1 MLLKRRIFCLSSS
14 VLPLIASA
22 QVHAQTETRR
32 DDGLQEI
39 VVTAQRRAEPA
50 QGVPIAITALSG
62 DQMAKAGLQSTADL
76 TTVIPGLTM
85 VPTGGRSPMFLR
97 GVGNNGTSTSPSVL
111 TFIDGVYQP
120 FDGSGL
126 DFSNIQSIEVAK
138 GPQGTLF
145 GRNATGGVLQVTTR
159 NPFDWQGVDLQVG
172 YANYDEASGK
182 IYASARLS
190 DAVAIDFAGHYTNQA
205 SGWGTNFADN
215 SEFFTAKRTG
225 LRSKLVLRPDDSFTA
240 TLTGHYSYR
249 RGNPGTTPT
258 LGEAQNFLF
267 NPVTGTTYTYPSL
280 YDVNADHVPFFRR
293 REAGVALTLDKQL
306 GDLKLLSISSYQT
319 ERELVQADYDGT
331 EFPVFHI
338 TAHSRRH
345 SLTQELQASGSSNR
359 LSWVAGLYYY
369 RMRAKFAPFQFSG
382 IGPSQLPPVGFG
394 TAPGTP
400 YALLPDDH
408 TDAYAAY
415 VQATYEFLPQT
426 NLTLGARYTIEK
438 RQLSGETT
446 GSPFISP
453 TSAGTLKATFKKPN
467 FRVALDHKFTPT
479 VLGYASWTRGFN
491 AGLFNQF
498 SVLGYTPAVN
508 PVVKPEEIDSYE
520 IGIKSDLLNR
530 RLRVNLAAFRY
541 DYNNLQQQ
549 IYEFGAT
556 TLLNAAGARIKG
568 VDLEVVARPVRDLT
582 LSVSASYL
590 DAKYRSYPLAVDY
603 DLLPNGALVAV
614 GARNAAGK
622 RLVNSPEF
630 ALQASASHT
639 LRTGIGT
646 FETTANLNYQG
657 RVYGD
662 PQNEIPLFPRTIVGL
677 TEQWTSPDEQT
688 YASVWVKN
696 LTNKAYDVGYNILA
710 PVGALGIPAAPRT
723 YGVTLGR
730 KF

>member
-1 MLLKRRIFCLSSS
+1 MLKGCIFCLSSS
-14 VLPLIASA
+14 VLALTVSVQA
-22 QVHAQTETRR
+22 HAQTE
-32 DDGLQEI
+32 DPQDYGLQEI
-39 VVTAQRRAEPA
+39 VVTAQRRAESA
-50 QGVPIAITALSG
+50 QNVPIAVAALSS
-62 DQMAKAGLQSTADL
+62 DQMTKAGIVSTADL

-126 DFSNIQSIEVAK
+126 DFSNVQSIEIAK

-145 GRNATGGVLQVTTR
+145 GRNATGGVLQIKTR

-182 IYASARLS
+182 IYASTRIS
-190 DAVAIDFAGHYTNQA
+190 DSAAIDVAGFYTNQA

-215 SEFFTAKRTG
+215 SEFLTAKRVG

-240 TLTGHYSYR
+240 TLTGYYSYR
-249 RGNPGTTPT
+249 RGNAGTTHN
-258 LGEAQNFLF
+258 LGEWQNFLF
-267 NPVTGTTYTYPSL
+267 NPVTGTTYTYPSI
-280 YDVNADHVPFFRR
+280 YDVNADHLPLYRR
-293 REAGVALTLDKQL
+293 REAGADLTLEKQM
-306 GDLKLLSISSYQT
+306 GDVKLLSISSYQR
-319 ERELVQADYDGT
+319 ERERVQVDYDGT
-331 EFPVFHI
+331 ELPVLHI
-338 TAHSRRH
+338 TALSRRA
-345 SLTQELQASGSSNR
+345 SFTQELQASGEADG

-382 IGPSQLPPVGFG
+382 LATSLPPPDGFG

-400 YALLPDDH
+400 YAIWPDDH

-415 VQATYEFLPQT
+415 AQATYEILPET

-438 RQLSGETT
+438 RKLSGYTT
-446 GSPFISP
+446 GSPLISP

-479 VLGYASWTRGFN
+479 LLGYASWTRGFN

-498 SVLGYTPAVN
+498 SFLGFTPAVN
-508 PVVKPEEIDSYE
+508 PVVKPEIIDSYE
-520 IGIKSDLLNR
+520 IGFKSDLLDR
-530 RLRVNLAAFRY
+530 RLRINLAAFRY
-541 DYNNLQQQ
+541 DYDNLQQQ
-549 IYEFGAT
+549 IYELGAT
-556 TLLNAAGARIKG
+556 TLLNAASARIKG
-568 VDLEVVARPVRDLT
+568 VDLDIVARPVRDLT

-590 DAKYRSYPLAVDY
+590 DAKYRSYPLAVNY
-603 DLLPNGALVAV
+603 DLLPNGALVAA
-614 GARNAAGK
+614 GAQDAAGK

-630 ALQASASHT
+630 ALQASASYA

-646 FETTANLNYQG
+646 FDTTANLNYQG

-662 PQNEIPLFPRTIVGL
+662 PQNEIPLFPRTIIGL

-688 YASVWVKN
+688 YASLWVKN
-696 LTNKAYDVGYNILA
+696 LTNKAYDLGYNILA
-710 PVGALGIPAAPRT
+710 PIGALGIPAAPRT